1 MYQIKGT
8 LIKGHRSE
16 CPLTKGH
23 RQECPWRMVSLG
35 RSWSPGW
42 PLRTP
47 GTAGGHR
54 VGGGAPPSSPGP
66 LPQPLAGP
74 RLVRSQTSKPNIFPF
89 FLKGPSREILNLWR
103 FQYIKPTQIS
113 DLLTKLFCNLHGF
126 EIPKKFKFFLTARFL
141 ESRSRNDSNTSHFY
155 TNSFQIPYRVP
166 SRPRASSQGGLIC
179 GRLQQQKLKPNVL
192 LDPLNPK
199 NSVE

>member
-1 MYQIKGT
+1 M
-8 LIKGHRSE
+8 
-16 CPLTKGH
+16 PLENG
-23 RQECPWRMVSLG
+23 EP
-35 RSWSPGW
+35 
-42 PLRTP
+42 RTIL
-47 GTAGGHR
+47 
-54 VGGGAPPSSPGP
+54 V
-66 LPQPLAGP
+66 P
-74 RLVRSQTSKPNIFPF
+74 RLAAADTWDSWRPSCRRRCSTVQPRPPTPATGRATPSAQPDFQTKHFPL

-103 FQYIKPTQIS
+103 FQYIKPTQNS
-113 DLLTKLFCNLHGF
+113 DLLTKMFCNLHGF
-126 EIPKKFKFFLTARFL
+126 EIAKKFKFFLTAPFL

-166 SRPRASSQGGLIC
+166 SRPRASSQSGLIC

>member
-16 CPLTKGH
+16 CPPTKGH

-54 VGGGAPPSSPGP
+54 VGGSAPPSSPGP

-103 FQYIKPTQIS
+103 FQYIKPTQNS
-113 DLLTKLFCNLHGF
+113 DLLTKMFCN
-126 EIPKKFKFFLTARFL
+126 
-141 ESRSRNDSNTSHFY
+141 RNDSNTSHFY